1 MPDFSEECRL
11 CDGKSFIADTLLC
24 NGDRNSKRRNSV
36 VNIHEYQAK
45 ALLRDYGA
53 PVSDGRV
60 VLRAEEA
67 KTAAGELDGP
77 LWVVKA
83 QIHAGGRGKGS
94 FKEADAGEKGGV
106 RLAKSVE
113 EAADEAKRMLGRTL
127 VTKQTGPAGKQVN
140 RIYIE
145 DGSGIDRELYL
156 ALLVDRQTSRVSY
169 VASTEGGMDIEEVAA
184 STPEKILSFSVDP
197 ATGYQP
203 FHGRRIAFALGLEGP
218 QVKQCVALMGTL
230 YRVFVDKDM
239 EMLEINPLIVTDKG
253 DLKCLDAK
261 MGFDGNAVYRHS
273 DIASLRDET
282 EEDPKE
288 LQASKYDLNYI
299 ALDGEIGCMV
309 NGAGLAM
316 ATMDI
321 IKLYGSEPANFL
333 DVGGGATKEKVTEA
347 FKIITS
353 DPQVKGILVNIFG
366 GIMRCDIIAEGI
378 IAAVKEVGLEVPL
391 VVRLEG
397 TNVDLGKK
405 IIAESGLNVIAADNL
420 SDAAEKI
427 VKAVKG

>member
-1 MPDFSEECRL
+1 M
-11 CDGKSFIADTLLC
+11 
-24 NGDRNSKRRNSV
+24 
-36 VNIHEYQAK
+36 NIHEYQAK
-45 ALLRDYGA
+45 ALLRSYGA

-60 VLRAEEA
+60 VLKAEDA

-106 RLAKSVE
+106 RLTKSVAEAAE
-113 EAADEAKRMLGRTL
+113 EAKKMLGRTL
-127 VTKQTGPAGKQVN
+127 VTHQTGPAGKQVN

-145 DGSGIDRELYL
+145 DGSGIETELYL
-156 ALLVDRQTSRVSY
+156 ALLVDRQTSRVSF
-169 VASTEGGMDIEEVAA
+169 VCSTEGGMDIEEVAA

-197 ATGYQP
+197 ASGYQA
-203 FHGRRIAFALGLEGP
+203 FHGRRIAFSLGLEGK
-218 QVKQCVALMGTL
+218 QVKQCVGLMGLL
-230 YRVFVDKDM
+230 YNAFMEKDM
-239 EMLEINPLIVTDKG
+239 EMLEINPLIVTDSG
-253 DLKCLDAK
+253 DLKVLDAK
-261 MGFDGNAVYRHS
+261 VAFDGNAMYRHA
-273 DIASLRDET
+273 DISELRDVT
-282 EEDPKE
+282 EEDSKE
-288 LQASKYDLNYI
+288 LEASKYDLNYI

-321 IKLYGSEPANFL
+321 IKLYGAEPANFL

-366 GIMRCDIIAEGI
+366 GIMRCDVIAEGVV
-378 IAAVKEVGLEVPL
+378 AAVKEVGLKVPL

-397 TNVDLGKK
+397 TNVQQGKD
-405 IIAESGLNVIAADNL
+405 IINNSGLDVIAADNL
-420 SDAAEKI
+420 KDGAQKI